1 MVTYNTVLEDRQ
13 YREVSK
19 RAAKYYL
26 ESAKMVDLPL
36 KQTDIPNVKQ
46 YRWTRL
52 TEPRIAAEDEVAN
65 VATGGQIAE
74 EWDEEGD
81 LGDVQHGFNDYTLG
95 SIQMTLKVMNSNINT
110 FVGSNLLADK
120 REALIKKFALDV
132 DTGLIKGIYDR
143 TGKVLIASGYQTQA
157 TSVANLNGTD
167 SNLITKGDIWEAIN
181 KMIDTIPFA
190 MREEGP
196 PMIMLWSENIAKTVQ
211 GPKRIYQ
218 DKIEWDFIKSELMG
232 ENAQEARKIGSVRVT
247 NKLLVSGTDTK
258 GTHDRIALYVPDGR
272 FIGKAVSRSFSLL
285 GEKQGLISLK
295 QAWGWTGRCIIDNAL
310 AGMFSEQIVW
320 V

>member
-26 ESAKMVDLPL
+26 ERAKMVDLPL
-36 KQTDIPNVKQ
+36 RVTDIPNVKQ

-52 TEPRIAAEDEVAN
+52 TEPYIAAEDTVAN
-65 VATGGQIAE
+65 VATGGQVAE

-81 LGDVQHGFNDYTLG
+81 LADIQHGFNDYTLG
-95 SIQMTLKVMNSNINT
+95 SIQMNLKVKNSNINQ
-110 FVGSNLLADK
+110 FVGANLLADK
-120 REALIKKFALDV
+120 REAKLAKFALDV

-143 TGKVLIASGYQTQA
+143 TGKVLLASGYQAQA
-157 TSVANLNGTD
+157 TSVIDLNGTD
-167 SNLITKGDIWEAIN
+167 SNLATKGDIWKALN
-181 KMIDTIPFA
+181 KLIDTIPFA

-196 PMIMLWSENIAKTVQ
+196 PMVALWSENIAKNVQ
-211 GPKRIYQ
+211 APDRIYQ

-232 ENAQEARKIGSVRVT
+232 ENAQEARTIGKFRVT
-247 NKLLVSGTDTK
+247 NKILLSGTDTL
-258 GTHDRIALYVPDGR
+258 GTHDRIALYVPDVR
-272 FIGKAVSRSFSLL
+272 FIGKVVSRSFSLL
-285 GEKQGLISLK
+285 GEKQNMLSLK

-310 AGMFSEQIVW
+310 SGMFSEQIVW